1 MVKLT
6 PASEQRRDKFFAL
19 MQRFNQLGCL
29 LPSPDDFDACNAD
42 AGELAEVEMIFM
54 ELDRVRAAMKA
65 VLDDEAKSSAFLN

>member
-29 LPSPDDFDACNAD
+29 LPSPDDFDARHAD
-42 AGELAEVEMIFM
+42 AGELAEVEMVFAEM
-54 ELDRVRAAMKA
+54 DRVRAAMKA
-65 VLDDEAKSSAFLN
+65 VLDDEAKAKA